1 MHVTKDTLKTWVVK
15 KYKFI
20 TFLKNLS
27 TIAVKPIIKPNTF
40 AGC

>member
-20 TFLKNLS
+20 TFFKNL
-27 TIAVKPIIKPNTF
+27 TIAIKPIIKPNTF